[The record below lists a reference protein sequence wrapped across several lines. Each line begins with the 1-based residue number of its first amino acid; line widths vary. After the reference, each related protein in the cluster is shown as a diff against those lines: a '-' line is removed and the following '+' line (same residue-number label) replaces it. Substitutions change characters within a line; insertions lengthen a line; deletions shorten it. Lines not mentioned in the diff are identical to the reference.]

1 MDYCFQLLPH
11 ANIRYQESLDRLGAA
26 ELACMLRAMALPVPD
41 FRRETIGGA
50 DFLRFEVPELT
61 ADQLRRIGRHSAL
74 LLLCRREAPYLL
86 PLDTPRPGYLPRDL
100 AEVLKYKGKTSAVFT
115 HMMLNLALAASDF
128 FQAEGPVTVLDP
140 LCGRGTT
147 CFVALQQGMN
157 AVGLDM
163 DRRDLKEAADY
174 FSRYLQYHKLKHS
187 LNQGSRTV
195 RKGSVPEALYT
206 LADAKEHYQAGDVR
220 TLRLLLGDTALAAE
234 LLRKTPA
241 EVIVADLPY
250 GIQHAPQD
258 GRQPESFSALLK
270 RALPAW
276 RAALK
281 DGGAMA
287 LSFNSLTLPRKTV
300 VSLAEDA
307 GLRVMEAPFENLEH
321 FVEQAVT
328 RDVVVARK
336 EAPAAH

>member
-1 MDYCFQLLPH
+1 MDYCFELLPH

-26 ELACMLRAMALPVPD
+26 ELACILQALALPAPA

-50 DFLRFEVPELT
+50 SFLLFEAPEFT
-61 ADQLRRIGRHSAL
+61 EAQLRHLARHSAL
-74 LLLCRREAPYLL
+74 LLLCRREGPYLL
-86 PLDTPRPGYLPRDL
+86 PLDTPRPGYLSRDL

-115 HMMLNLALAASDF
+115 HMMMNLALTASDF
-128 FQAEGPVTVLDP
+128 FQSEGPITVFDP

-157 AVGLDM
+157 AVGLDL

-174 FSRYLQYHKLKHS
+174 ISRYLQYHRLKHS

-195 RKGSVPEALYT
+195 RKTSVPEALYT
-206 LADAKEHYQAGDVR
+206 LADTKEHYQAGDVR
-220 TLRLLLGDTALAAE
+220 TLRLFLGDTALSAE
-234 LLRKTPA
+234 LLRKAPV

-258 GRQPESFSALLK
+258 GRQPESFTAMLK

-276 RAALK
+276 RASLK

-287 LSFNSLTLPRKTV
+287 LSFNSLTLPRKTLIALV
-300 VSLAEDA
+300 EGA
-307 GLRVMEAPFENLEH
+307 GFQVMGAPFDQLEH

-336 EAPAAH
+336 